1 MKRTVISLAAIA
13 LVASGAG
20 AADAAK
26 RKPPPPP
33 CKTVTDATGDSEYGA
48 PLDIVSG
55 DLASNAK
62 TVTAVFRLA
71 EMSKSNSDAPTGQG
85 YYFDFTPA
93 GAATPIYLSYTV
105 TPTTES
111 FNYGWVDGS
120 IHRSLGS
127 ATGVYDAAK
136 KEVRVSAPV
145 GAWTTYG
152 NPKVGTKILGLTMTS
167 YWVLGAYVPNPATG
181 STTGGGSLQTADDAV
196 GKTYVAGSP
205 TCVTVGA

>member
-1 MKRTVISLAAIA
+1 MQRPVLALTVLA
-13 LVASGAG
+13 LTASTVGI
-20 AADAAK
+20 ADAAV

-33 CKTVTDATGDSEYGA
+33 CKTITDATGDSEYGA

-71 EMSKSNSDAPTGQG
+71 DVSKSNSDAPTGQG

-93 GAATPIYLSYTV
+93 GAATPIYLSYSV
-105 TPTTES
+105 TPTTEA

-127 ATGVYDAAK
+127 ATGVYDTAK
-136 KEVRVSAPV
+136 KEIRISAPV

-152 NPKVGTKILGLTMTS
+152 NPKPSTKLLGLTMTT

-181 STTGGGSLQTADDAV
+181 ATTGGGSLQMADDAV
-196 GKTYVAGSP
+196 GKTYVAGSAS
-205 TCVTVGA
+205 CVAVGK